1 MVRSIGRAAF
11 GAVAVGGGAE
21 NVRLPRLP
29 KLDDGR
35 ASTVVATVKDS
46 AASIA
51 ASAKNRRELRN
62 MGNPSAAE
70 IGLCRGIIS

>member
-1 MVRSIGRAAF
+1 MVRSNWRAL
-11 GAVAVGGGAE
+11 GAVALDGGAE

-29 KLDDGR
+29 KLDMGR
-35 ASTVVATVKDS
+35 ASAVVTTVKDS
-46 AASIA
+46 AANIA

-70 IGLCRGIIS
+70 IGLCCDIIS